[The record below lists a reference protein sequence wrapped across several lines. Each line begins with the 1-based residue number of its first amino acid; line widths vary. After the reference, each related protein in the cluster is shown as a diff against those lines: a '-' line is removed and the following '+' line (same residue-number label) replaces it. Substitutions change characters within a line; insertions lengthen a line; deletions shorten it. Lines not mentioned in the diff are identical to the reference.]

1 MQCLHG
7 AQLDFANFEFLLFLD
22 FCLRSPGVGAT
33 YLWETLLCEVS
44 FWRMPAKDGE
54 PNVVPSKPQ
63 LSDTKFKTQASTN
76 PFENTQNFNFQR
88 TLSTEVP
95 CLSAIP
101 LIQDRNVAL
110 AAARDALPPVHV
122 PAEEGSSEC
131 SRGV

>member
-1 MQCLHG
+1 MGDPFVRSVIL
-7 AQLDFANFEFLLFLD
+7 ANA
-22 FCLRSPGVGAT
+22 CQR
-33 YLWETLLCEVS
+33 
-44 FWRMPAKDGE
+44 DGE
-54 PNVVPSKPQ
+54 PNLLTSKPQ

-110 AAARDALPPVHV
+110 AAAREALPPVHV
-122 PAEEGSSEC
+122 PAEETVSCEC
-131 SRGV
+131 SRGLTLRVQGPKY